1 MYLFTYD
8 ILKVPRWIRGIETA
22 QLLAPREVEM
32 YVMGLMQ
39 SISTNGPLELEAIV
53 VKSFD
58 ELYERKDEACI
69 FLNQLYILANI
80 LYAPAK
86 Q

>member
-1 MYLFTYD
+1 MYS
-8 ILKVPRWIRGIETA
+8 ISKVPRWIRGKESA
-22 QLLAPREVEM
+22 QLLTPREVEM

-58 ELYERKDEACI
+58 ELYQRKDEVRFI
-69 FLNQLYILANI
+69 FYI
-80 LYAPAK
+80 
-86 Q
+86 

>member
-1 MYLFTYD
+1 M
-8 ILKVPRWIRGIETA
+8 E
-22 QLLAPREVEM
+22 PREVEM

-58 ELYERKDEACI
+58 ELHRRKDEVI
-69 FLNQLYILANI
+69 QFGVSNSSSHRTTVLE
-80 LYAPAK
+80 
-86 Q
+86 